1 MSAMQHEQSG
11 LGHEQG
17 ATQSGPPDEEHGGPA
32 GRSGDE
38 TLLAGTPVVVRR
50 AAGLSAVIGA
60 GASAIA
66 IAYLW
71 RAVETGS
78 ALDWALCAATSLIAG
93 FYLAGLLDA
102 RTPLVVADDLGVRIR
117 LGRQWRGLPWEAVGA
132 VEVRSRR
139 SWLHDGRLVF
149 RPHSLGRALDGLEVR
164 GRRAAAL
171 NQKLY
176 GGALA
181 VPLGLTT
188 RTSTPTGD
196 AEAIV
201 EGLVTLSRGRSPVLL
216 VEPEPKAEPDT
227 EARSTT
233 EADPDRDGSATAPT
247 VGAQAATSELE
258 HADRD
263 RREDTVRGPRT
274 LARSGSGSA
283 GRAAR
288 LWGSLVRPGT
298 RPPAVPAEPTA
309 ESMAESMAESTVETR
324 AAPRTEPGAP
334 AQQPAGAVTDAGIT
348 DAVTTGVGAAET
360 AGGATV
366 AEPAPARRS
375 LLGGLGTIVSRV
387 AKGTRR
393 DVDHDP
399 AQDAVDDAEDGALVG
414 AAGGTGSDADLHAAP
429 DADLGDGTD
438 GALEPG
444 AAGAD
449 PADGDTRTEPA
460 AARTASPV
468 SPLRSARPALRA
480 EVTRTTPA
488 TTLGAPALGAAALHD
503 DGTGRRAGL
512 PEGRE
517 LRRPGSVDLEF
528 ESPGSGSV
536 RPIATLGDAVEPL
549 VIDDFVTEPAYD
561 PVIGPDLAAARTR
574 VGLTVDELAERTR
587 IRPHVIESIEVDDFA
602 PCGGDFYARGH
613 LRTLARVLGQD
624 PEPLLQKFD
633 DRYATA
639 PINAR
644 RVFEAEL
651 ATGMT
656 GSMRSTVGGPN
667 WGLLVGAVLSLVLV
681 WGLVRLF
688 ATEPPELIQ
697 SPTPVLN
704 GSAGVGETYPQAV
717 PAAKRPLP
725 VAVVA
730 SAGSRVVVRNGE
742 GRIVWAGR
750 LDAGERKAVRVAPPV
765 RVQASNAGAVE
776 VRVSGDRR
784 GTVGEPGEPGRRT
797 FTRSAR

>member
-1 MSAMQHEQSG
+1 MSAMQHEQPG
-11 LGHEQG
+11 LDGERG
-17 ATQSGPPDEEHGGPA
+17 TTEPGPGEEGYGGPSD
-32 GRSGDE
+32 RSGDE

-78 ALDWALCAATSLIAG
+78 VLDWALCVATALIAG
-93 FYLAGLLDA
+93 FYLSGLLDA

-132 VEVRSRR
+132 VEVRPRR
-139 SWLHDGRLVF
+139 SWLRDGRLVF
-149 RPHSLGRALDGLEVR
+149 RPHSLARALDGLEVR

-171 NQKLY
+171 NQKMY

-196 AEAIV
+196 ADAIV
-201 EGLVTLSRGRSPVLL
+201 EGLATLSRGRSPVLL
-216 VEPEPKAEPDT
+216 VVPEPKDEPETETDLAKPDPGPDT
-227 EARSTT
+227 GSGDPVAVDEATPVP
-233 EADPDRDGSATAPT
+233 DPQP
-247 VGAQAATSELE
+247 EL
-258 HADRD
+258 
-263 RREDTVRGPRT
+263 RGPRT
-274 LARSGSGSA
+274 RAGAGPGSVD
-283 GRAAR
+283 RAAGP
-288 LWGSLVRPGT
+288 WTSLRRSARTSTPPGVT
-298 RPPAVPAEPTA
+298 PADEVTDVPAADEVPEA
-309 ESMAESMAESTVETR
+309 HEVA
-324 AAPRTEPGAP
+324 
-334 AQQPAGAVTDAGIT
+334 D
-348 DAVTTGVGAAET
+348 
-360 AGGATV
+360 V

-375 LLGGLGTIVSRV
+375 LLGGIGTIVSRV

-393 DVDHDP
+393 DIDHDP
-399 AQDAVDDAEDGALVG
+399 AVGGIADRALDESGDPQLDVDADVDD
-414 AAGGTGSDADLHAAP
+414 
-429 DADLGDGTD
+429 TD
-438 GALEPG
+438 GAHEG
-444 AAGAD
+444 TDATAGAD
-449 PADGDTRTEPA
+449 EQT
-460 AARTASPV
+460 AARAASPV
-468 SPLRSARPALRA
+468 MPLRSARPALRA
-480 EVTRTTPA
+480 EVTRDTPA
-488 TTLGAPALGAAALHD
+488 TTLGAAALHED
-503 DGTGRRAGL
+503 ASGRRPVL

-536 RPIATLGDAVEPL
+536 RPIARLGDAVEPL

-624 PEPLLQKFD
+624 PAPLLQKFD

-704 GSAGVGETYPQAV
+704 GSAGVASSYPKAV

-725 VAVVA
+725 VAVLA
-730 SAGSRVVVRNGE
+730 TSAGSRVVVRNGE

-750 LDAGERKAVRVAPPV
+750 LDAGERKEVRVAPPV
-765 RVQASNAGAVE
+765 RVQASDAGAVR
-776 VRVSGDRR
+776 VRISGDRR